1 MSKLTEGKVEFSAGD
16 VRILDKK
23 PLHQGFFKTT
33 LYRLQH
39 RLFKGGWSEEIERE
53 VMDRGHAVVVL
64 PYDPVRDEIVML
76 EQFRVGALATSESPW
91 LIELV
96 AGMTESDESIEN
108 VAHRELDEEAGLTC
122 DRLTYAMS
130 YLSSPGG
137 LTERIYIYMAR
148 VDATQASLYGGLDS
162 EHEDIRI
169 QPVAREQVM
178 QMLECG
184 VLDNAATVIA
194 LQWLALHHEVLC
206 DEWNQQVDEK

>member
-1 MSKLTEGKVEFSAGD
+1 MTEGKVEFSAGD